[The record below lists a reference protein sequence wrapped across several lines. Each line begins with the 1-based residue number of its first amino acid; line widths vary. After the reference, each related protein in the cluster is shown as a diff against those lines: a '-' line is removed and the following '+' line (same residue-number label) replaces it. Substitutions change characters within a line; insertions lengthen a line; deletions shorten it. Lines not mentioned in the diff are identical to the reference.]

1 MLLSKWNLARKT
13 SLPGKADNNKGVKIM
28 SNEKQSYETSAL
40 KNILNAGAIGA
51 ASPSKAAQIAASASR
66 HTPPGAES
74 TVAQVLQAGVNMA
87 VVGSK
92 EFMEGTIR
100 QHGRSPSAVLQD
112 LKIQQAIDNKT
123 PSTPT
128 NQPTANKGIE
138 AARQKAEEK
147 QSEASSSQSTNK
159 GIESYRNQAS
169 GQSTANSNSSSN
181 SQGQSNGS
189 GQDR

>member
-1 MLLSKWNLARKT
+1 
-13 SLPGKADNNKGVKIM
+13 M

-40 KNILNAGAIGA
+40 KNILNAGVIGA
-51 ASPSKAAQIAASASR
+51 ASPSEAAQIAASASR
-66 HTPPGAES
+66 HTPPGTES
-74 TVAQVLQAGVNMA
+74 AAAQILQAGVNMA

-92 EFMEGTIR
+92 EFMDGTIR

-123 PSTPT
+123 PSS
-128 NQPTANKGIE
+128 QPAANKGIE
-138 AARQKAEEK
+138 AARQKVAEK
-147 QSEASSSQSTNK
+147 QSEKSSGESTNK

-169 GQSTANSNSSSN
+169 GQSTVSSNSSAS
-181 SQGQSNGS
+181 SQGQSSGS

>member
-1 MLLSKWNLARKT
+1 
-13 SLPGKADNNKGVKIM
+13 M

-51 ASPSKAAQIAASASR
+51 ASPSEAAQIAASASR

-74 TVAQVLQAGVNMA
+74 AVAQGLQAGANMA

-123 PSTPT
+123 PS

-138 AARQKAEEK
+138 AARQKAAEK

-159 GIESYRNQAS
+159 GIESYRNKAS
-169 GQSTANSNSSSN
+169 GQSTGNSESSG
-181 SQGQSNGS
+181 GQSNAS

>member
-1 MLLSKWNLARKT
+1 MLLSIWDLARKT

-40 KNILNAGAIGA
+40 KNILNAGAVGA
-51 ASPSKAAQIAASASR
+51 ASPSEAAQIVASASR

-74 TVAQVLQAGVNMA
+74 TAAQVLQAGVNMA

-123 PSTPT
+123 PS

-138 AARQKAEEK
+138 AARQKAAEK

-169 GQSTANSNSSSN
+169 GQSTGDSKSNG
-181 SQGQSNGS
+181 GQSNGS